1 MTQKPVGEVVLVER
15 GRPARDRIR
24 RARPLQRARS
34 GSSRDAVA
42 GRGRPSADGVDGVK
56 SLAVALAVREA
67 AQTGRAVRVNYEG
80 F

>member
-1 MTQKPVGEVVLVER
+1 M
-15 GRPARDRIR
+15 R
-24 RARPLQRARS
+24 RSLALFA
-34 GSSRDAVA
+34 DAVA